1 MKERSGFNEA
11 GVRRVFQPVLRA
23 FKVGTDTFITMNERV
38 DRAIASRDPDE
49 IRTTMS
55 ILLSK
60 TFGAPD
66 RVMSALEAAL
76 VSDAPKY
83 TEENAV
89 IRQVKEYFATENG
102 RLAEVVRSHQ
112 SDVAVRNVRAKM
124 MESELMAEVARA
136 NAGVSEMIVMKS
148 RGMSDIMKDVA
159 RVDKG
164 GLRQVLD
171 LMWVVDI
178 LETGKSEEVVKE
190 RCDVCSRI
198 RNRRIFSVVSND
210 PRRGG
215 Q

>member
-102 RLAEVVRSHQ
+102 RLAEVVRSRI
-112 SDVAVRNVRAKM
+112 ANFA
-124 MESELMAEVARA
+124 ELELLLRVPVKTTFLWMFLSISI
-136 NAGVSEMIVMKS
+136 AGEK
-148 RGMSDIMKDVA
+148 RH
-159 RVDKG
+159 R
-164 GLRQVLD
+164 
-171 LMWVVDI
+171 
-178 LETGKSEEVVKE
+178 E
-190 RCDVCSRI
+190 
-198 RNRRIFSVVSND
+198 
-210 PRRGG
+210 
-215 Q
+215 

>member
-1 MKERSGFNEA
+1 MKEHSGFNES
-11 GVRRVFQPVLRA
+11 GVRRVFQPVLRT

-38 DRAIASRDPDE
+38 DRAIASRDHDE
-49 IRTTMS
+49 IRRTMS

-60 TFGAPD
+60 TFLSPD

-76 VSDAPKY
+76 MSDPPKS

-89 IRQVKEYFATENG
+89 IGQVKEYFATENE
-102 RLAEVVRSHQ
+102 RLAEVVRIHQ
-112 SDVAVRNVRAKM
+112 SDVAVRHVRAKM

-178 LETGKSEEVVKE
+178 LETGKSEDVVKE

-198 RNRRIFSVVSND
+198 RKNRRIVGVSND